1 MIRKVLVA
9 VTLAVC
15 ASYAR
20 AEESSCYEL
29 VESTSVNISCADIC
43 PPEDDVKDDRDA
55 WPHYMQSDF
64 EVRGV
69 LIASA
74 RKI

>member
-15 ASYAR
+15 ASFAR

-29 VESTSVNISCADIC
+29 VESTSTYTDCADIC
-43 PPEDDVKDDRDA
+43 PTEHDIRDDRDA
-55 WPHYMQSDF
+55 WPHYSPSDF

-69 LIASA
+69 SIAAA